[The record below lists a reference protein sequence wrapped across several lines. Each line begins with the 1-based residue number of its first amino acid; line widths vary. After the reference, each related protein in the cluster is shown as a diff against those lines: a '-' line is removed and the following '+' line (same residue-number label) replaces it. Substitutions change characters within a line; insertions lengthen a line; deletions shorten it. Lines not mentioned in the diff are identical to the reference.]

1 VLGAVVAVSVVLVAS
16 VTGLLLRRRNGTFRT
31 AKPTPDRN
39 LEQLGVIPGTPVT
52 LVQFSTAFCAPCR
65 ATRVYCADLA
75 RTIPGV
81 RHVEVDAESHLDVVR
96 ALDIWRTPTVLV
108 VDAEGTVR
116 SRASGATNRARLLAA
131 VAEVLPAVATGRL
144 ASSPGQAAA

>member
-1 VLGAVVAVSVVLVAS
+1 MVAVSVVLVAS

-31 AKPTPDRN
+31 PKPTPDKD
-39 LEQLGVIPGTPVT
+39 LELLGVIPGTPVT

-81 RHVEVDAESHLDVVR
+81 RHVEAKLDQVPGVVESHLEAVR

-108 VDAEGTVR
+108 VDADGTVR

-131 VAEVLPAVATGRL
+131 VADVLPQPAQVA
-144 ASSPGQAAA
+144 

>member
-16 VTGLLLRRRNGTFRT
+16 VTGLLLRRRDGRFQPVTKAPEDLGR
-31 AKPTPDRN
+31 
-39 LEQLGVIPGTPVT
+39 LGVTPGTPVT
-52 LVQFSTAFCAPCR
+52 LLQFSTAFCAPCR

-81 RHVEVDAESHLDVVR
+81 RHVEVDAESHLDAVR
-96 ALDIWRTPTVLV
+96 ALEIWRTPTVLV
-108 VDAEGTVR
+108 VDARGTVR

-131 VAEVLPAVATGRL
+131 VAEVLPETAH
-144 ASSPGQAAA
+144 AA